1 MSEIKVTAHLS
12 DGIQATADLGK
23 IVEVPVGP
31 DIYTGDYTVTAPSE
45 RDLVLPTKDKLMEDD
60 VTVKTNHEIED
71 ALIDN
76 SLDIDTYFN
85 DRITNVK
92 SYMFYDSKIRVIN
105 LPNLLTGGLYV
116 FSGNNNSLV
125 EEIYVP
131 RQTSVGH
138 NEFTNNP
145 NLRVVDVGKQYN
157 TGKIANCPLLT
168 TVIFR
173 MSSVY
178 APPSANAFNGTPFA
192 PNGTGGYI
200 YVPQALLTQYQSDT
214 RWQTNAHVI
223 EFRPI
228 EGSEYE
234 LEE

>member
-1 MSEIKVTAHLS
+1 MKQPEKVTPQLVMRYKPFAP
-12 DGIQATADLGK
+12 DTAGGGVDH
-23 IVEVPVGP
+23 I
-31 DIYTGDYTVTAPSE
+31 
-45 RDLVLPTKDKLMEDD
+45 
-60 VTVKTNHEIED
+60 IED
-71 ALIDN
+71 GLIDN
-76 SLDIDTYFN
+76 SLAIDTYFN

-105 LPNLLTGGLYV
+105 LPNLLTGGNYV

-145 NLRVVDVGKQYN
+145 NLRVVDVGKNYT

-168 TVIFR
+168 TIIFR

-178 APPSANAFNGTPFA
+178 APPNANTFNGTPFA
-192 PNGTGGYI
+192 SDGTGGYI
-200 YVPQALLTQYQSDT
+200 YVPQNLLSRYQSSQA
-214 RWQTNAHVI
+214 WQTNAHVL

-234 LEE
+234 ISE